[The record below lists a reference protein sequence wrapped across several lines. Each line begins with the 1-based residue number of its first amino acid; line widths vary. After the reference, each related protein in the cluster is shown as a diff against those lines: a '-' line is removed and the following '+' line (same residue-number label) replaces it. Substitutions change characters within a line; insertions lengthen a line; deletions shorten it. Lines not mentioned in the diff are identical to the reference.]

1 MFVAVLRDLF
11 GLFGGWCFCFLRLHQ
26 LDGLHAAE
34 AADVA
39 DDGPAALPLA
49 SSALELIAQLISA
62 LEQIFMFEQIENS
75 QCRGAGERI
84 AGEGAAQAAR
94 TGSVHDF
101 GAASD
106 GSEWQAAAQGFCCD

>member
-34 AADVA
+34 AAHVA

-49 SSALELIAQLISA
+49 SSTLELIAQLVGTR
-62 LEQIFMFEQIENS
+62 EQIFVFEEIENS
-75 QCRGAGERI
+75 QCRGAGEGI
-84 AGEGAAQAAR
+84 ACERAAQAAG

-101 GAASD
+101 GAASN